1 MIARSGVPS
10 VMFLKGCRR
19 SVAQRVVWALSIGI
33 VMMSGPGGIDVV
45 AKDLKPG
52 AVAPNFTLP
61 GSDGKT
67 YRLSDFRGKQ
77 VVVIAWFP
85 KAFTGG

>member
-1 MIARSGVPS
+1 MKR
-10 VMFLKGCRR
+10 ML
-19 SVAQRVVWALSIGI
+19 GI
-33 VMMSGPGGIDVV
+33 VASMGAFALANIAQAELNVGDPAPDF
-45 AKDLKPG
+45 ALK
-52 AVAPNFTLP
+52 

-77 VVVIAWFP
+77 PVVIAWFP

>member
-1 MIARSGVPS
+1 MPS
-10 VMFLKGCRR
+10 TGYGR
-19 SVAQRVVWALSIGI
+19 SVAQRVAWALWVGI
-33 VMMSGPGGIDVV
+33 AMMTGPGGIDAV
-45 AKDLKPG
+45 AKDLTPG
-52 AVAPNFTLP
+52 ALAPDFTLP

-67 YRLSDFRGKQ
+67 YRLSDLRGKQ